1 MNVKEHYA
9 VLAGKKLRELRLEQ
23 KYTAAEFARLAG
35 IKSEQ
40 QLYRYERGMNKITID
55 TLIFAL
61 SCLQVDIPQFF
72 ESLIVEEI
80 RQEKAEFS
88 LINSDA

>member
-61 SCLQVDIPQFF
+61 RTYPKRNCQIIHNDNF
-72 ESLIVEEI
+72 
-80 RQEKAEFS
+80 
-88 LINSDA
+88 